1 MAFTWR
7 IDLNVGTI
15 YAGANEVT
23 LDIGRRLRIDPY
35 GANIG
40 SINFKNIS
48 QWSTQPQLGD
58 YVKLDFYESAT
69 VGYVRVMEGF
79 VRNVNY
85 RYGIISSMDEATIEI
100 ESLLSRVASYELVNF
115 LPTSTNSL
123 GQIAEVMTE
132 ANVSF
137 STIDVGR
144 STVQTLTSNQNAL
157 DLVNQL
163 IQTEMG
169 FLFESYS
176 TSLLLYIVTAY
187 ARNNF
192 IYPYW
197 AGAYYDGSTPAIIS
211 DTAATNA
218 SHLYFDI
225 IEMRSTADNYYTQA
239 VIDPAGAVASQQA
252 TKGAK
257 PYYGL
262 EISTLDSTTTQA
274 DDLAEYLVNMYSSK
288 TRFPVSVSLSFNGQ
302 KGAAAKEGRFAE
314 LFGAGNLVGKRF
326 QVIFR
331 GTTYNLMAEGA
342 NISSDVDD
350 TRLTIYFSSEAM
362 NNFLI
367 LNDDVYGTLDTNR
380 LGF

>member
-7 IDLNVGTI
+7 IDLNTGTI
-15 YAGANEVT
+15 YAGANEIT

-35 GANIG
+35 GANTG

-48 QWSTQPQLGD
+48 GWTTQPQLGD
-58 YVKLDFYESAT
+58 YVKLDFYESAA
-69 VGYVRVMEGF
+69 VGYVRVMEGY

-115 LPTSTNSL
+115 LPSSTNSL

-144 STVQTLTSNQNAL
+144 SQVQTLTSNANAM

-169 FLFESYS
+169 FLFEAYS

-197 AGAYYDGSTPAIIS
+197 AGVYYNGSTPAIIS
-211 DTAATNA
+211 DTASSNI
-218 SHLYFDI
+218 SHLYFDT

-239 VIDPAGAVASQQA
+239 VVDPAGAVASQQA

-262 EISTLDSTTTQA
+262 EISTLDPTTTQA

-288 TRFPVSVSLSFNGQ
+288 TRYPVSVSLSFNGQ
-302 KGAAAKEGRFAE
+302 KGTAAKEGRFAE
-314 LFGAGNLVGKRF
+314 LLGAGNLVGKRF

-350 TRLTIYFSSEAM
+350 TRLTVYFSSEAM

-367 LNDDVYGTLDTNR
+367 LNDTVYGTLDTNR